1 MLISASRTGLG
12 PRLAVLAGLLIGLVV
27 LFFVVLPLAV
37 ALLIVFALFLVS
49 ARIRR
54 WWRSLRDPN
63 GPMDGRRNVRVV
75 RREET

>member
-1 MLISASRTGLG
+1 MLISASRMSLG
-12 PRLAVLAGLLIGLVV
+12 SRLAVFAGLLIGMVV

-37 ALLIVFALFLVS
+37 ALLIVFVLFLVY

-75 RREET
+75 TRDEG